1 MMILRMLVV
10 IFRLNKLLSEYI
22 NLVTFLVNANFL
34 KLMQVS
40 TDKCKTYITVAFITG
55 NYGHN

>member
-1 MMILRMLVV
+1 MLVV